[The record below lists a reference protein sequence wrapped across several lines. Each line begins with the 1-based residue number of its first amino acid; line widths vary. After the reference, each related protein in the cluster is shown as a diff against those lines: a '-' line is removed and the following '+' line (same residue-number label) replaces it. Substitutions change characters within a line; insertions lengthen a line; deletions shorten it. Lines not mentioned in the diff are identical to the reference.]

1 MLHKHRVLCYN
12 RHVNMGVYGCSYS
25 SNNTSLFKPPKGGL
39 INVVYITTV
48 RGNYKMG
55 SLRGR

>member
-12 RHVNMGVYGCSYS
+12 RYVNMGVYGCSYS

-48 RGNYKMG
+48 GG
-55 SLRGR
+55 